1 MKRRIDSAC
10 DLIYLSNRK
19 RKVIY
24 KNTSAKISN
33 ILYTTLKKKRKFNI
47 YNFITKE
54 IGDTFDNILIWLSKI
69 GSNNEIYKKR

>member
-1 MKRRIDSAC
+1 MG
-10 DLIYLSNRK
+10 NE

-24 KNTSAKISN
+24 KNTSAIISN

-54 IGDTFDNILIWLSKI
+54 IGDTFDNIFNLALKDWIKQ
-69 GSNNEIYKKR
+69 

>member
-54 IGDTFDNILIWLSKI
+54 IGDTFDNIFNLALKDWIKQ
-69 GSNNEIYKKR
+69 

>member
-1 MKRRIDSAC
+1 MG
-10 DLIYLSNRK
+10 NE

-54 IGDTFDNILIWLSKI
+54 IGDTFDNIFNLALKDWIKQ
-69 GSNNEIYKKR
+69 